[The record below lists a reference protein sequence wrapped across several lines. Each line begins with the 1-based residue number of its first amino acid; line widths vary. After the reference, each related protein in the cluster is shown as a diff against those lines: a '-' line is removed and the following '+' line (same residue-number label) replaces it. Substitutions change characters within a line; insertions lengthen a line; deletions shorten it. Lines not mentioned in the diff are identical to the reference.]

1 MLLTTDKSDLLWQMA
16 TTAKRW
22 HTHEVTG
29 CLLPWLFAVA
39 AAELV
44 ATALQQQQC
53 CLLVA
58 AVLLP
63 LACRLGEACC
73 YY

>member
-1 MLLTTDKSDLLWQMA
+1 VQTAAIASKWRARQFTD
-16 TTAKRW
+16 
-22 HTHEVTG
+22 

-39 AAELV
+39 AAELM
-44 ATALQQQQC
+44 ATALQQQQRR

-63 LACRLGEACC
+63 LACRLAEACC